1 MNKRILSVFVCCAL
15 YYSAQAQDAKGGIS
29 TDMMQ
34 QIKQSY
40 QGTSTDKAIRN
51 AISNND
57 IRKLALNQDN
67 MKGMDTHFSVKVN
80 SKGITDQKSSGRCWL
95 FTGLNV
101 MRAKAIDKYHL
112 GSFEFS
118 QTYPFFFDQ
127 LEKANLF
134 LQGVIDTSDKPMNDK
149 MVQSVERRRYIHRS
163 SGHRK
168 QIRPRPQRRDARNEQ
183 QRKHRPH
190 GESDRSETSRTGVT
204 TP

>member
-101 MRAKAIDKYHL
+101 MRA
-112 GSFEFS
+112 S
-118 QTYPFFFDQ
+118 
-127 LEKANLF
+127 
-134 LQGVIDTSDKPMNDK
+134 
-149 MVQSVERRRYIHRS
+149 
-163 SGHRK
+163 
-168 QIRPRPQRRDARNEQ
+168 Q
-183 QRKHRPH
+183 QRPDDFWSVIPLEFTLTEKCVSIPFML
-190 GESDRSETSRTGVT
+190 S
-204 TP
+204 

>member
-101 MRAKAIDKYHL
+101 MRAKAIDKYNL
-112 GSFEFS
+112 GLSNSRKPILSFSTSWKRPTFS
-118 QTYPFFFDQ
+118 SKESSIP
-127 LEKANLF
+127 A
-134 LQGVIDTSDKPMNDK
+134 TSL
-149 MVQSVERRRYIHRS
+149 
-163 SGHRK
+163 
-168 QIRPRPQRRDARNEQ
+168 
-183 QRKHRPH
+183 
-190 GESDRSETSRTGVT
+190 
-204 TP
+204 

>member
-67 MKGMDTHFSVKVN
+67 MKGMDTHFFCQS
-80 SKGITDQKSSGRCWL
+80 
-95 FTGLNV
+95 
-101 MRAKAIDKYHL
+101 
-112 GSFEFS
+112 E
-118 QTYPFFFDQ
+118 
-127 LEKANLF
+127 
-134 LQGVIDTSDKPMNDK
+134 LQGD
-149 MVQSVERRRYIHRS
+149 
-163 SGHRK
+163 
-168 QIRPRPQRRDARNEQ
+168 
-183 QRKHRPH
+183 HRP
-190 GESDRSETSRTGVT
+190 EIVRTLLALHR
-204 TP
+204 PERNACQSHR